1 MRMPWTQ
8 KEDRAEI
15 SAVAAPLMA
24 QKGVSFITAGSESY
38 SGARGIIYGRATSTD
53 RQNNSIVMACC
64 LWAGRNIQQAP
75 VSTYQE
81 VSGGT
86 WEIIPG
92 HAASELIRR
101 PQKNFV
107 PGERTKFTGRQLLSS
122 ILISAMLTGDAYVMK
137 IRNNRGQ
144 IIGFDYIPAHAI
156 TIRTRAND
164 SRMVEYYEVNQAMG
178 TVKVMPEDMITF
190 PLFGLDDDRPYKGRD
205 VLKAA
210 AAQIVTDN
218 KVSQYSGAI
227 MDKPT
232 PSMMVAA
239 KGARQPQQQ
248 DADRLQKEMS
258 ESLGGRNAG
267 RVLVTTFEA
276 DVTPFGFSPDQM
288 AVTTI
293 SEASEARVCAI
304 YGIPPTV
311 LQLGAGMKS
320 STYNNVKETREAA
333 TEEFLVPMWDAIA
346 EIWTDNVLSEVDP
359 KPGLEIRYNKTEVR
373 ALQEDRTEVH
383 DRSRADFQA
392 NGINRAEY
400 RQAIGKEPQ
409 PGDDKVYAHML
420 KPTMTPD
427 MPQGPKA
434 AREARQA
441 AENG

>member
-24 QKGVSFITAGSESY
+24 QKGVSFLSGGESY
-38 SGARGIIYGRATSTD
+38 SGARGIIYGRASSTD

-81 VSGGT
+81 VSDGA

-92 HAASELIRR
+92 HPASELIRR
-101 PQKNFV
+101 PQKQLP
-107 PGERTKFTGRQLLSS
+107 PGERTKFNGRQLLSS

-137 IRNNRGQ
+137 IRNSRGQ
-144 IIGFDYIPAHAI
+144 IIGFDYIPSHAVSI
-156 TIRTRAND
+156 KTRAND
-164 SRMVEYYEVNQAMG
+164 SRLVEYYEVNQSVGMLR
-178 TVKVMPEDMITF
+178 VDPSDMITF
-190 PLFGLDDDRPYKGRD
+190 PLFGLDDDYPYKGRD

-227 MDKPT
+227 MDSPN
-232 PSMMVAA
+232 PRMMLAA
-239 KGARQPQQQ
+239 KGARQPNKD

-258 ESLGGRNAG
+258 ESLGGRKAG
-267 RVLVTTFEA
+267 GVLVATFEA

-346 EIWTDNVLSEVDP
+346 EIWTDSVLAEVDP
-359 KPGLEIRYNKTEVR
+359 KLGLEIRYNKTEVR
-373 ALQEDRTEVH
+373 ALQEDKDAAH
-383 DRSRADFQA
+383 KRARENFMA
-392 NGINRAEY
+392 NLTNRAEA
-400 RQAIGKEPQ
+400 RVDIGKDPTK
-409 PGDDKVYAHML
+409 GDENVWAYTL

-434 AREARQA
+434 AREAREA
-441 AENG
+441 AENA